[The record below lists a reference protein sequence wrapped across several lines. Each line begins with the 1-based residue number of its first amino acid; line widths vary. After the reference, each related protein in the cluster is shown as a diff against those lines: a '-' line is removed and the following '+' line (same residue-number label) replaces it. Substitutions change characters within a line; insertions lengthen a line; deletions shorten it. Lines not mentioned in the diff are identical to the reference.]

1 MAHNGW
7 RWVVIGIG
15 GVVLL
20 SAARALLAGKGWDAN
35 AAGWAQL
42 FGISLDVQ
50 VLMGASLFL
59 LFSPLTNIALSA
71 ATGRVSVE
79 SQLHYF
85 AVVHPL
91 AMLTAFIAVH
101 ISSVVVKRRPEA
113 VRARWALIGYGIT
126 WMVVV
131 AGSPWWRPWVRI

>member
-1 MAHNGW
+1 LSSSL
-7 RWVVIGIG
+7 G

-20 SAARALLAGKGWDAN
+20 SAARAFRLARLGRE
-35 AAGWAQL
+35 AARLARW

-71 ATGRVSVE
+71 ATERVSVE
-79 SQLHYF
+79 SQLYYF

-91 AMLTAFIAVH
+91 IMLGAFIAVH
-101 ISSVVVKRRPEA
+101 ITSVLVKRRPEA
-113 VRARWALIGYGIT
+113 MRARWALMGYGVT
-126 WMVVV
+126 WLVVV
-131 AGSPWWRPWVRI
+131 AGMPWWRPWARI